1 MMKFERL
8 RVRRT
13 TIGAVTKLTAN
24 RYVLPVATLVASL
37 IPICANNQGPG
48 LRSSE
53 SSWVQGGD
61 YRLHANVF
69 TGDKVSEK
77 PVLVAVLHGD
87 APRNPSCPTK
97 ECGEP
102 DYQDAFAAQAATGRD
117 VIAVGLLRPGYTDP
131 RGNTS
136 DGVRGDTTGDN
147 YNARNTD
154 AIAAAII
161 ELKRRY
167 HSRQVV
173 VAGHSGGAA
182 IAANILARHPTLV
195 DAALLVSCPCDV
207 EKWREHM
214 FQLTQYSGFRGRV
227 ETLSPIDL
235 INGMSNQVA
244 VTMMVGSE
252 DPIAPPSLSESYQA
266 KAVALGKRVRLVRVE
281 GKEHNIFLDAA
292 VFAELARTLK

>member
-1 MMKFERL
+1 MKFERL

-147 YNARNTD
+147 YNAGTPTP
-154 AIAAAII
+154 
-161 ELKRRY
+161 
-167 HSRQVV
+167 SR
-173 VAGHSGGAA
+173 
-182 IAANILARHPTLV
+182 
-195 DAALLVSCPCDV
+195 
-207 EKWREHM
+207 
-214 FQLTQYSGFRGRV
+214 
-227 ETLSPIDL
+227 
-235 INGMSNQVA
+235 
-244 VTMMVGSE
+244 
-252 DPIAPPSLSESYQA
+252 PPSSSSNGVTTVERSLWP
-266 KAVALGKRVRLVRVE
+266 ALGRSRHRGKYPRPTFHPCRRGLV
-281 GKEHNIFLDAA
+281 GL
-292 VFAELARTLK
+292 LSL